1 MRSSSEWLTAWLAAV
16 LPEIYTGMKIPTNP
30 ATGSQPIL
38 GANRPS
44 TKHLSAATVSTTN
57 SMHAL
62 RRNPGL
68 VNPWIATA
76 FGLAMTIR
84 VKGPCVPSPGIRA
97 ARNDELLSR

>member
-57 SMHAL
+57 SMHTL
-62 RRNPGL
+62 RLHETQSRTGEPMDRHGL
-68 VNPWIATA
+68 RPRDDDI
-76 FGLAMTIR
+76 G
-84 VKGPCVPSPGIRA
+84 
-97 ARNDELLSR
+97 